1 MKSPLRFLTIAS
13 LTTAPARITMT
24 AHRII
29 LILPRLLTR
38 IDPREMI
45 GILSSLPPDINQI
58 GKEQNASDHDPE
70 PPHEHRPLFINLCE
84 NSAIDDNLK
93 LYIKRMSPFIQA
105 VLDSLPEIRIT
116 YHFQRLIDWEKTDLQ
131 AL

>member
-1 MKSPLRFLTIAS
+1 
-13 LTTAPARITMT
+13 MT

-29 LILPRLLTR
+29 LVFPGLLTR
-38 IDPREMI
+38 IDSWEMV
-45 GILSSLPPDINQI
+45 GILSSFPPDINQI

-84 NSAIDDNLK
+84 NSDNDDNLK
-93 LYIKRMSPFIQA
+93 LYVKRMSLFSQA
-105 VLDSLPEIRIT
+105 VLDSLPEIQMT
-116 YHFQRLIDWEKTDLQ
+116 YHFQSLIDGKKTDLQ